1 MPAYPVCRQA
11 GAKHFALYGS
21 VDMEKMVI
29 IQNLRKIF
37 NRNTIDEKIA
47 IDGIGIEVNKGEF
60 ITVIGSNGA
69 GKTTLLNLVAGTY
82 FPDEGKIFIN
92 DLEVT
97 LLAEYRRAKYLGRI
111 FQNPLMGT
119 ASSMTIGENLSMAE
133 LRGRIRGISWGVT
146 KRQRERY
153 RELLKTLELGLEDRL
168 SDRVSLLSGG
178 QRQCLTLLM
187 ATLSL
192 PKLLLLDEHT
202 ASLDPKTAEKVIHLT
217 DRIIR
222 ENELT
227 TIMVTHNMSQAIN
240 FGDRMIMLH
249 EGKIQFDIQGEEKKR
264 LTVEEVVKRFG
275 EKLEDE
281 TLLCNPVVEL
291 DKGLNAI
298 QNKGVDKI

>member
-1 MPAYPVCRQA
+1 
-11 GAKHFALYGS
+11 
-21 VDMEKMVI
+21 MEQMVL
-29 IQNLRKIF
+29 IQELKKIF
-37 NRNTIDEKIA
+37 NRNTIDEKAA
-47 IDGIGIEVNKGEF
+47 INGIVLEVKKGEF

-69 GKTTLLNLVAGTY
+69 GKTTLLNLIAGTY
-82 FPDEGKIFIN
+82 LPDEGKISI
-92 DLEVT
+92 DGREVT
-97 LLAEYRRAKYLGRI
+97 LLPEYRRAKYLGRI

-119 ASSMTIGENLSMAE
+119 ASSMTIEENLSMAE
-133 LRGRIRGISWGVT
+133 LRGRSRGLSWGVT
-146 KRQRERY
+146 KRQRQRF
-153 RELLKTLELGLEDRL
+153 RGLLETLELGLENRL

-222 ENELT
+222 ENKLT
-227 TIMVTHNMSQAIN
+227 TIMVTHNMLQAIN

-249 EGKIQFDIQGEEKKR
+249 EGKIQFDVEGEEKKR

-291 DKGLNAI
+291 DKGSNGVG
-298 QNKGVDKI
+298 NKGVDRIR

>member
-1 MPAYPVCRQA
+1 LFIKFEKV
-11 GAKHFALYGS
+11 F
-21 VDMEKMVI
+21 MEKMVT
-29 IQNLRKIF
+29 IQKLRKIF

-47 IDGIGIEVNKGEF
+47 MDGIDLEVRKGEF

-69 GKTTLLNLVAGTY
+69 GKTTLLNLIAGTY
-82 FPDEGKIFIN
+82 FPDEGRIFIN
-92 DLEVT
+92 NTEVT
-97 LLAEYRRAKYLGRI
+97 FLPEYRRAKYLGRI

-119 ASSMTIGENLSMAE
+119 ASSMTIEENLSMAE
-133 LRGRIRGISWGVT
+133 LRGRRRGLSWGVT
-146 KRQRERY
+146 RRQKERY
-153 RELLKTLELGLEDRL
+153 QKLLKTLALGLEDRL

-178 QRQCLTLLM
+178 QRQCLTLMM

-202 ASLDPKTAEKVIHLT
+202 ASLDPKTAEKVIELT
-217 DRIIR
+217 NRIVR

-227 TIMVTHNMSQAIN
+227 TIMVTHNMKQAIN
-240 FGDRMIMLH
+240 LGDRMIMLH

-281 TLLCNPVVEL
+281 TLLCKPVV
-291 DKGLNAI
+291 D
-298 QNKGVDKI
+298 